1 MLDQFK
7 RVDFGDMA
15 LLAGAVSI
23 ILLLAIFV
31 TISIRCFI
39 LPKAALDT
47 LAALPLDDPQPAE
60 PAASTNPST
69 PSPNQP

>member
-47 LAALPLDDPQPAE
+47 LAALPLDDPAPAD
-60 PAASTNPST
+60 STDSST

>member
-47 LAALPLDDPQPAE
+47 LAALPLDDPAPAD
-60 PAASTNPST
+60 STDSST
-69 PSPNQP
+69 PSPTQP